1 MANSFLFVDWVTAEA
16 LRILVNQLKV
26 AGYMNTDYNKE
37 YTRDFAVGE
46 TVRVRFPQ
54 RYKVR
59 NGITYDPVGID
70 ERYTNVTVDQVFGV
84 DFQYDSVEQALK
96 MGRGMD
102 YVRKMLLAPAVAA
115 IANEIDRRAALF
127 AYQNTNNIVGQLGV
141 DPTSMTPIMQAR
153 QRMIELACPPGE
165 KGMIITPEINTSL
178 VPSLASL
185 FNPNSNISKQFL
197 EGYIGRLNGF
207 DWAEDANIYNH
218 TAGTAVTALTVTGA
232 GQSGSTLSVTGTAG
246 QTLLKGDVISI
257 DAVRQVNP
265 QSRAVVGAGIDKQF
279 VITQDAI
286 LTAGPDTINIYPA
299 IEGPAAYPGGLYQ
312 NVDALP
318 ANGAAITLFPGTVA
332 PSGKTGSQNL
342 AIHRDAFALVG
353 VKMANPTAVEMA
365 SHQRDPQT
373 GISIAF
379 VRQFDAVQ
387 RRMINRFDVLMGFGV
402 LYADNCAVRVL
413 GA

>member
-1 MANSFLFVDWVTAEA
+1 MANQFLYVDWVTAEA

-37 YTRDFAVGE
+37 YTKDFAVGE
-46 TVRVRFPQ
+46 TVRVPYPQ
-54 RYKVR
+54 RFKTR
-59 NGITYDPVGID
+59 EGIAYDPVGID
-70 ERYTNVTVDQVFGV
+70 ERHTTVTVNQVFGV

-102 YVRKMLLAPAVAA
+102 YVKERLLKPAMAT
-115 IANEIDRRAALF
+115 IANSIDRRAALF

-141 DPTSMTPIMQAR
+141 DPTSMTPVMQAR
-153 QRMIELACPPGE
+153 QRMIELGCPPGE
-165 KGMIITPEINTSL
+165 KGLIITPEINTSL
-178 VPSLASL
+178 VPALASL
-185 FNPNSNISKQFL
+185 FNPNSNLSKQFL

-207 DWAEDANIYNH
+207 DFFEDVNIYNH
-218 TAGTAVTALTVTGA
+218 TAGTAVTALVVTGA
-232 GQSGSTLSVTGTAG
+232 GQSGSAISVTGTAG
-246 QTLLKGDVISI
+246 QTLKKGDVISF
-257 DAVRQVNP
+257 DGVRQVNP
-265 QSRAVVGAGIDKQF
+265 QSRAVVGQVDKQF
-279 VITQDAI
+279 VITQDI
-286 LTAGPDTINIYPA
+286 TLTAGPDTINIQPA

-318 ANGAAITLFPGTVA
+318 AGGAAITLFPGTVA

-342 AIHRDAFALVG
+342 ALHRDAFALVG

-365 SHQRDPQT
+365 SQQRDPQT
-373 GISIAF
+373 GISVAF

-387 RRMINRFDVLMGFGV
+387 RRMINRFDVLIGFGV
-402 LYADNCAVRVL
+402 LYGDSCAARLL

>member
-37 YTRDFAVGE
+37 YTKEFAVGE
-46 TVRVRFPQ
+46 TVRVPYPQ
-54 RYKVR
+54 RFKTR
-59 NGITYDPVGID
+59 EGIAYDPVGID
-70 ERYTNVTVDQVFGV
+70 ERHTTVTVNQVFGV

-102 YVRKMLLAPAVAA
+102 YVKERLLKPAMAT
-115 IANEIDRRAALF
+115 IANSIDRRAALF

-141 DPTSMTPIMQAR
+141 DPTSSTTVMQAR

-165 KGMIITPEINTSL
+165 KAMIITPEINTSL

-185 FNPNSNISKQFL
+185 FNPQANISKQFVD
-197 EGYIGRLNGF
+197 GYLSRMNGF
-207 DWAEDANIYNH
+207 DWFEDVNIYNH

-232 GQSGSTLSVTGTAG
+232 GQSGSAISVTGTAG
-246 QTLLKGDVISI
+246 QTLKKGDVISF
-257 DAVRQVNP
+257 DGVRQVNP
-265 QSRAVVGAGIDKQF
+265 QSRAVVGQVDKQF
-279 VITQDAI
+279 VITQDI
-286 LTAGPDTINIYPA
+286 TLTAGPDTINIQPA

-318 ANGAAITLFPGTVA
+318 ASGAAVTLFPGTVA
-332 PSGKTGSQNL
+332 PSGKSGSQNL
-342 AIHRDAFALVG
+342 ALHRDAFALVG

-365 SHQRDPQT
+365 SQQRDPET
-373 GISIAF
+373 GISVAF

-387 RRMINRFDVLMGFGV
+387 RRMINRFDTLMGLGV
-402 LYADNCAVRVL
+402 LYGDSCAVRML

>member
-1 MANSFLFVDWVTAEA
+1 MANTFLYVDWVTAEA

-37 YTRDFAVGE
+37 YTREFAVGE
-46 TVRVRFPQ
+46 TIRVPYPQ
-54 RYKVR
+54 RFKTR
-59 NGITYDPVGID
+59 EGIAYDPVGID
-70 ERYTNVTVDQVFGV
+70 ERHTTVTVNQVFGV

-102 YVRKMLLAPAVAA
+102 YVKERLLKPAMAT
-115 IANEIDRRAALF
+115 IANSIDRRAALF

-141 DPTSMTPIMQAR
+141 DPTSMTTVMQAR

-165 KGMIITPEINTSL
+165 KGLIITPEINTSM
-178 VPSLASL
+178 VPALASM
-185 FNPNSNISKQFL
+185 FNPNPSISKQYL
-197 EGYIGRLNGF
+197 EGYIGRLGAF
-207 DWAEDANIYNH
+207 DWFEDVNIYNH
-218 TAGTAVTALTVTGA
+218 TAGTAVTSLVVSGA
-232 GQSGSTLSVTGTAG
+232 GQSGSTLNVTGTAA
-246 QTLLKGDVISI
+246 QTLKKGDVISI
-257 DAVRQVNP
+257 DGVRQVNP
-265 QSRAVVGAGIDKQF
+265 QSRAVVGQVDKQF
-279 VITQDAI
+279 VITQDI
-286 LTAGPDTINIYPA
+286 TLTGGVDVINIQPA

-318 ANGAAITLFPGTVA
+318 AGGAVITLFPGTVA
-332 PSGKTGSQNL
+332 PSGKSGSQNL
-342 AIHRDAFALVG
+342 ALHRDAFALVG

-365 SHQRDPQT
+365 SQQRDPQT
-373 GISIAF
+373 GISVAF

-402 LYADNCAVRVL
+402 LYGDSCAVRML

>member
-1 MANSFLFVDWVTAEA
+1 MANSFLYVDWVTAEA

-37 YTRDFAVGE
+37 YTKEFAVGE
-46 TVRVRFPQ
+46 TIRVPYPQ
-54 RYKVR
+54 RYKTR
-59 NGITYDPVGID
+59 EGIAYDPVGID
-70 ERYTNVTVDQVFGV
+70 ERHTTVTVNQVFGV

-102 YVRKMLLAPAVAA
+102 YVKERLLKPAMAT
-115 IANEIDRRAALF
+115 IANSIDRRAALF

-141 DPTSMTPIMQAR
+141 DPTSMTTIMQAR

-165 KGMIITPEINTSL
+165 KGLIVTPEINTSM
-178 VPSLASL
+178 VPALASL
-185 FNPNSNISKQFL
+185 FNPNANISKQFL
-197 EGYIGRLNGF
+197 EGYIGKLNGF
-207 DWAEDANIYNH
+207 DWYEDVNIYNH
-218 TAGTAVTALTVTGA
+218 TAGTAVTALTVSGA
-232 GQSGSTLSVTGTAG
+232 GQSGSAITVTGTIN
-246 QTLLKGDVISI
+246 QTLLKGDVISF

-265 QSRAVVGAGIDKQF
+265 QSRAVVGQINKQF
-279 VITQDAI
+279 VITQDI
-286 LTAGPDTINIYPA
+286 TLTGGVDTINIQPP

-318 ANGAAITLFPGTVA
+318 GNGAVITLFPGTVA
-332 PSGKTGSQNL
+332 PSAKSGSQNL
-342 AIHRDAFALVG
+342 ALHRDAFALVG

-365 SHQRDPQT
+365 SQQRDPET
-373 GISIAF
+373 GISVAF

-402 LYADNCAVRVL
+402 LYGDSCAVRML

>member
-1 MANSFLFVDWVTAEA
+1 MANSFLYVDWVTAEA

-26 AGYMNTDYNKE
+26 AGYMNSDYNKE
-37 YTRDFAVGE
+37 YTKDFAVGE
-46 TVRVRFPQ
+46 TVRVRYPQ
-54 RYKVR
+54 RYKTR
-59 NGITYDPVGID
+59 EGIAYDPVGLD
-70 ERYTNVTVDQVFGV
+70 ERFTNVTVNQVFGV

-102 YVRKMLLAPAVAA
+102 YVRSQLLKPAMAA
-115 IANEIDRRAALF
+115 IANSIDRRAALF

-141 DPTSMTPIMQAR
+141 DPSSMTTIMQAR

-165 KGMIITPEINTSL
+165 KALIITPEINTSM
-178 VPSLASL
+178 VPALASL
-185 FNPNSNISKQFL
+185 FNPNSNISKQYL
-197 EGYIGRLNGF
+197 EGHIGRLNGF
-207 DWAEDANIYNH
+207 EWFEDVNIYNH

-232 GQSGSTLSVTGTAG
+232 GQSGSTLIVTGTAG
-246 QTLLKGDVISI
+246 QTLRKGDVISI
-257 DAVRQVNP
+257 DGVRQVNP
-265 QSRAVVGAGIDKQF
+265 QSRAVVGQVDKQF
-279 VITQDAI
+279 VITQDI
-286 LTAGPDTINIYPA
+286 TLTAGPDTINIQPA

-318 ANGAAITLFPGTVA
+318 AGGAAITLFPGTVA

-342 AIHRDAFALVG
+342 ALHRDAFAIVG

-365 SHQRDPQT
+365 SQQRDPQT
-373 GISIAF
+373 GISVAF

-402 LYADNCAVRVL
+402 LYGDSCAVRVL